1 MVKCSCGKVIEKVPD
16 WMQTVKVE
24 FVCNKCPQRKVQNI
38 VFAPFDAKVAE
49 TKILEPENLE
59 PTQEEDEIVD

>member
-1 MVKCSCGKVIEKVPD
+1 
-16 WMQTVKVE
+16 MQTVKVE